1 MKKNILILSL
11 TLKKG
16 GSERVISLISK
27 YLANDENINFHILL
41 IEGGIEYELPEC
53 VKIVNLKQF
62 NRSGVMKFFKIPF
75 LAYKLLK
82 YIQKNKIDIVMSF
95 LYRPNYINILSKI
108 FGSNHKSIINIRSTT
123 SRYKNEGLLG
133 KVNLFLVKLLF
144 NKANLIISNSK
155 GVDDDLKSI
164 VNITT
169 KTTVINNPVDLEYIK
184 NKKII
189 LEDKHFLFEKE
200 KKYIIS
206 VGRLISLKRNG
217 DLLDAFFTLQN
228 DDNKLEII
236 FLGDGILKNDLKN
249 KCELLK
255 IKDKVHFLGNVKNP
269 FYYLN
274 KSNLFVMT
282 SETEGFPNVLVEA
295 MACGIPVV
303 SSDCKSGPREIL
315 KNETYGLLYPVG
327 NIDKLIEKIKYY
339 LYEDIDK
346 NILKMNNIKRI
357 DDFNIKKIMKKFIL
371 SIEELY

>member
-27 YLANDENINFHILL
+27 YLANHENINFHILL

-189 LEDKHFLFEKE
+189 LEDKDFLFEKE

-274 KSNLFVMT
+274 
-282 SETEGFPNVLVEA
+282 
-295 MACGIPVV
+295 
-303 SSDCKSGPREIL
+303 
-315 KNETYGLLYPVG
+315 
-327 NIDKLIEKIKYY
+327 
-339 LYEDIDK
+339 
-346 NILKMNNIKRI
+346 
-357 DDFNIKKIMKKFIL
+357 
-371 SIEELY
+371 